1 VSILRDNPDCPAWTM
16 FDYRH
21 GRVEIGT
28 HLTDLEGKNAP
39 EWLDR
44 VARTV
49 ESGGRMQLHVILLR
63 DGELTNFWIMLLRSN
78 SSFVRDSVVRLGAS
92 VADGADGLVQAFER
106 LEIPKDVVEIHRK
119 CIECCGNCGCNNEML
134 EKGSDEPFV

>member
-1 VSILRDNPDCPAWTM
+1 MPDRRLARGCTPICVPRCIEPSSTNASPPATRAFLRFLLHHDYLQARREILFNQVPILRDNPDCPAWTM

-28 HLTDLEGKNAP
+28 HLTDLEGENAP

-49 ESGGRMQLHVILLR
+49 ESGGRMQLHVMLLR
-63 DGELTNFWIMLLRSN
+63 DGELTKF
-78 SSFVRDSVVRLGAS
+78 
-92 VADGADGLVQAFER
+92 
-106 LEIPKDVVEIHRK
+106 
-119 CIECCGNCGCNNEML
+119 
-134 EKGSDEPFV
+134 